1 MLPPCTPSG
10 VAPPPHFERSA
21 YLPAPRERAP
31 ARPGAAG
38 LVDTQQS
45 GRGTLLTLENT
56 GIHRAQRAKRR
67 TITSARLLQQDL
79 QRGGRKG
86 RWLMVTL
93 TYRETVEW
101 HRSHLRGLTDCYRHW
116 AKRHGAR
123 VAYLWVM
130 ELTKRSRPHYHLL
143 VWVPSRLML
152 PKPDKKGWWPH
163 GMTRT
168 EVARNAVGYLAKYA
182 SKLFDVQSQ
191 SIGDINPDGSATWRR
206 FPKHARICGGGGLG
220 EARAAL
226 RYWMTPRWF
235 RERVPDITDVRRVVG
250 GFVIRA
256 TGELVLSPWI
266 FVGFSACRRWIV
278 FAPRELEPCGA

>member
-1 MLPPCTPSG
+1 MLPPVDPRA
-10 VAPPPHFERSA
+10 VAPPPHFEGSA
-21 YLPAPRERAP
+21 YPPAGQPPAQRAGT
-31 ARPGAAG
+31 ATG

-45 GRGTLLTLENT
+45 GRGGLLTLENT
-56 GIHRAQRAKRR
+56 GIHRAARAKRR
-67 TITSARLLQQDL
+67 TITSARLLQEDL
-79 QRGGRKG
+79 QKGGQRG

-93 TYRETVEW
+93 TYRQDGEW
-101 HRSHLRGLTDCYRHW
+101 RRDHLRGLTDCYRHW
-116 AKRHGAR
+116 AKRQGAR

-143 VWVPSRLML
+143 VWIPSRLML
-152 PKPDKKGWWPH
+152 PKPDKRGWWPH
-163 GMTRT
+163 GSTRT

-191 SIGDINPDGSATWRR
+191 SIGDVNADQSVTWRR

-235 RERVPDITDVRRVVG
+235 RERITNVCDVQRVVG
-250 GFVIRA
+250 GFAVRA
-256 TGELVLSPWI
+256 TGEFVASPWI
-266 FVGFSACRRWIV
+266 FLGFSSCRRWIV